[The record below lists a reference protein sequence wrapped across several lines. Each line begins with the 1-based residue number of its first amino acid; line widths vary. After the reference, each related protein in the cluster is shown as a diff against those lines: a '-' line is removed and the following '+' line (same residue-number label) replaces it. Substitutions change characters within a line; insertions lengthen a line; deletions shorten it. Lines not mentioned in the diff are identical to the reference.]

1 MNYGKA
7 INIARNT
14 RGLSQ
19 KDLAK
24 RAGLTPSYI
33 SRMEAGERKPTT
45 ETLETISGALG
56 VPMYLM
62 VLMSSEKEDIKGM
75 PVKMVSRLGNS
86 LLSAVLENE
95 KEIK

>member
-7 INIARNT
+7 IKIVRNT

-19 KDLAK
+19 KDLAE
-24 RAGLTPSYI
+24 RVGLAPSYI

-56 VPMYLM
+56 IPMYLM
-62 VLMSSEKEDIKGM
+62 VLMSSEKKDIKGM
-75 PVKMVSRLGNS
+75 PAKMVSRLGNS
-86 LLSAVLENE
+86 LLSVVLENE
-95 KEIK
+95 KSEK